1 MLSPAFA
8 YDAVYPALYSVYV
21 ISTVAS
27 CM

>member
-8 YDAVYPALYSVYV
+8 YDALYPVLYSVNV